1 MIQALVI
8 AAGAV
13 MLLAVVVMAL
23 SDFVADVLSGIG
35 S

>member
-13 MLLAVVVMAL
+13 MLLAVVLMAL
-23 SDFVADVLSGIG
+23 SDFVADMLSGIG
-35 S
+35 G